1 MVQSFSLVDAL
12 SLGDLK
18 VFLGRAARVGTGSVR
33 LIGGQGVLAVYAS
46 VLAPKGLLDDAPT
59 VLGLR
64 TFAMTDKTATF
75 DDTVAIR
82 ALLDRLALLSVVVNG
97 DTGPVEVSL
106 PPSEGLVAWAGI
118 SPPRGGWQNV
128 GSVDAAVLE
137 KSAGEGISE
146 VAAALPPDTG
156 EQIVHK
162 VRSQVW
168 GRTIPAIER
177 PTAAGAAF
185 AAVSLGFLRSD
196 DPVAVYASGPW
207 TRLSTRRGHVLTR

>member
-12 SLGDLK
+12 ALGDLK

-64 TFAMTDKTATF
+64 TFALTDKALAF
-75 DDTVAIR
+75 DEIISIR

-97 DTGPVEVSL
+97 ETGPVDISL
-106 PPSEGLVAWAGI
+106 PPAEGLAAWAGI
-118 SPPRGGWQNV
+118 SPPRGGWKNL
-128 GSVDAAVLE
+128 GTVDAAVLE
-137 KSAGEGISE
+137 KSAGDGISE
-146 VAAALPPDTG
+146 VAAALPPETG
-156 EQIVHK
+156 EQLVHK

-168 GRTIPAIER
+168 GRAIPSIER

-185 AAVSLGFLRSD
+185 AAVSLGFLRHD
-196 DPVAVYASGPW
+196 DPVALYESGPW
-207 TRLSTRRGHVLTR
+207 TRLTTRRGHVLSR

>member
-33 LIGGQGVLAVYAS
+33 VIGGLGVLAVYAS
-46 VLAPKGLLDDAPT
+46 VLAPKGLLDEAPT

-64 TFAMTDKTATF
+64 TFALADKEIEF
-75 DDTVAIR
+75 DEIVSIR
-82 ALLDRLALLSVVVNG
+82 ALLDRLALLSVTVNG
-97 DTGPVEVSL
+97 AVGPVEVVL
-106 PPSEGLVAWAGI
+106 PPAEGFMAWAGI
-118 SPPRGGWQNV
+118 SPPRGGWKTLGV
-128 GSVDAAVLE
+128 VDAAILE
-137 KSAGEGISE
+137 KSAEAGISE

-156 EQIVHK
+156 ELIVHR

-168 GRTIPAIER
+168 GRAIPEIER
-177 PTAAGAAF
+177 RTAAGAAF

-196 DPVAVYASGPW
+196 DPVALYASGPW
-207 TRLSTRRGHVLTR
+207 TRLTTRRGHILTR

>member
-1 MVQSFSLVDAL
+1 MVHTFSLVDAL

-46 VLAPKGLLDDAPT
+46 VLAPKGLLDTGPT

-64 TFAMTDKTATF
+64 TFALTDTEESF
-75 DDTVAIR
+75 DEIISIR

-97 DTGPVEVSL
+97 ETGPVDVTL
-106 PPSEGLVAWAGI
+106 PPSEGLAAWAGI
-118 SPPRGGWQNV
+118 SPPRGGWTNL
-128 GSVDAAVLE
+128 GLVDTALLE
-137 KSAGEGISE
+137 KSAGDGISE

-156 EQIVHK
+156 EQIVHR

-168 GRTIPAIER
+168 GRAIAGIER
-177 PTAAGAAF
+177 ETASGAAF
-185 AAVSLGFLRSD
+185 AAVSLGFLRPE
-196 DPVAVYASGPW
+196 DPVAIYRSGPW

>member
-75 DDTVAIR
+75 DEIVSIR
-82 ALLDRLALLSVVVNG
+82 ALLDRLALLSVTVN
-97 DTGPVEVSL
+97 DEIGPVDIVL

-118 SPPRGGWQNV
+118 SPPRGGWKNL
-128 GSVDAAVLE
+128 GTVDAAVLE
-137 KSAGEGISE
+137 KSADEGISE

-156 EQIVHK
+156 EQIVHR
-162 VRSQVW
+162 VRSAVW
-168 GRTIPAIER
+168 GRAIPSIDR

-185 AAVSLGFLRSD
+185 AAVSLGFLRPD
-196 DPVAVYASGPW
+196 DPVALYESGPW